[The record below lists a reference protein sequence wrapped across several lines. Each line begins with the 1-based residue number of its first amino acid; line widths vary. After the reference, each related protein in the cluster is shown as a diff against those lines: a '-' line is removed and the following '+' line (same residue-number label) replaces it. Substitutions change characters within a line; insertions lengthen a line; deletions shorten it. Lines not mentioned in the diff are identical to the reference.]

1 MDKPVV
7 IVLVGP
13 TAVGKTETAL
23 TLAQELNCEI
33 ISADSMQVYRGMN
46 IGTAKASQTEQQLVK
61 HHLLDIVNPDQR
73 FTVAEWV
80 RLAEKT
86 IAEITSRNRLPL
98 ITGGTGLYVNA
109 LIDGFLFPDRG
120 ANELLRR
127 KLYRQARVE
136 PEKLHQVLQSV
147 DPKAAAKL
155 HPNDHRR
162 IIRALEVYYTS
173 GNPISELQA
182 KTPAQQNYNAI
193 MIGLNR
199 KRQHLYQRIEQRVDQ
214 MVASGLIDEVKS
226 LLDQYPQQP
235 TALQAIGYKEIALF
249 IQNQI
254 TLDEAISLIK
264 RETRRYAKRQ
274 LSWFRRDQRIKWY
287 DLDQATPAE
296 IITDT
301 KARLIA
307 L

>member
-1 MDKPVV
+1 M
-7 IVLVGP
+7 
-13 TAVGKTETAL
+13 
-23 TLAQELNCEI
+23 
-33 ISADSMQVYRGMN
+33 
-46 IGTAKASQTEQQLVK
+46 
-61 HHLLDIVNPDQR
+61 
-73 FTVAEWV
+73 
-80 RLAEKT
+80 
-86 IAEITSRNRLPL
+86 
-98 ITGGTGLYVNA
+98 
-109 LIDGFLFPDRG
+109 
-120 ANELLRR
+120 
-127 KLYRQARVE
+127 
-136 PEKLHQVLQSV
+136 LQSV